1 MEIGLVKSSLIIN
14 LVIAHNTKN
23 ENSFSQALTA
33 LIEDEEKKG
42 NSALALQLRNVYRK
56 ESYASFLNSP
66 KSNMGLIM
74 QSVTAVPKDKD
85 STLDLLEIIQPT
97 ITLKDVAL
105 SSEEYTALQ
114 QVINEQKRAD
124 ELLKKGIV
132 PTHRVLF
139 CGPPGCGKT
148 LTANALAGEL
158 ALPLVYVKLDG
169 LVSSYLGQ
177 TGTNIRKIFEYVKSK
192 RVVLFLDEFDAI
204 AKKRDDSH
212 ELGELKR
219 VVTTLLQN
227 LDEMQANVF
236 LIAATNHQHLLDP
249 AIWRRFEVT
258 IMMERPTQEQREKMI
273 SSSIQKFF
281 SDFEIDSSLLV
292 SLTEGMNGAQ
302 IVNFMQFMAKYFVIN
317 EQQEKNIRSEIISK
331 LWLKNVTLSTGEDN
345 NSLNNALRK
354 LQKAGVTIRTLEQ
367 ITGIPK
373 STISY
378 RLKTQEVGNGN

>member
-1 MEIGLVKSSLIIN
+1 MKASLIIN
-14 LVIAHNTKN
+14 LVTAHNAKN
-23 ENSFSQALTA
+23 ENSFNQALAA

-42 NSALALQLRNVYRK
+42 NSSLALQLRNAYKKKVDV
-56 ESYASFLNSP
+56 SFFNSP
-66 KSNMGLIM
+66 KSNMGVTM

-85 STLDLLEIIQPT
+85 STLDLLEVIQPA

-105 SSEEYTALQ
+105 SSEEYMALQ
-114 QVINEQKRAD
+114 QVISEQKRAA
-124 ELLKKGIV
+124 ELMEKGIV

-158 ALPLVYVKLDG
+158 SLPLVYVKLDG

-177 TGTNIRKIFEYVKSK
+177 TGANIRKIFEYVKDK

-227 LDEMQANVF
+227 LDEMQANIF

-258 IMMERPTQEQREKMI
+258 IMMELPTQEQREKI
-273 SSSIQKFF
+273 ILSSIQKFF
-281 SDFEIDSSLLV
+281 SDFKIDLSLLI

-317 EQQEKNIRSEIISK
+317 NQQEKNIQPEVISK

-354 LQKAGVTIRTLEQ
+354 LQKAGVTIRVLQQ

-378 RLKTQEVGNGN
+378 RLKSLEVDHGN